1 MLEQHCFLLLGQQM
15 DLTLEE
21 FTNSAAQWDGK
32 CDNQA
37 RPVAGQDRPSCPGPY
52 TGNILSLSHPFALG
66 KKKDI
71 CPFILRNNILKSR
84 WKPMPNC
91 RIEFEVIWHEL

>member
-1 MLEQHCFLLLGQQM
+1 M

-66 KKKDI
+66 KKI
-71 CPFILRNNILKSR
+71 HLSLHQ
-84 WKPMPNC
+84 PMPNC
-91 RIEFEVIWHEL
+91 RIEFEVVWHEL